1 MIADDTP
8 HTSKYP
14 VLCTVLYF
22 TVLPCTVL
30 HSTAVPHCTALY
42 CNVLYCTV
50 LYRTLPHC
58 SALYCT
64 AVHYCTLLYCAVL
77 PLSAAGHAA
86 ARLYT
91 TVQVWVPGGLRGA
104 CSGCSMLRNLASN
117 NGVAFHG
124 ARAEQDNAKPK
135 CQLFCSA
142 AAQDLLCGS
151 HGIQQQ
157 SQIKFVWTTMRV
169 CAVCAMIRVRV
180 YVRAGLCICM
190 LESHTSA
197 FWYICSAC
205 CCWCCRLHHAVPQ
218 ALELSTLWQRWYN
231 SSRTASLCGALLTMR
246 VCYVCYGTCAC
257 V

>member
-1 MIADDTP
+1 MCVCFLAFAQFSPAAVGIFSRSRLRDTQGDR
-8 HTSKYP
+8 
-14 VLCTVLYF
+14 V
-22 TVLPCTVL
+22 
-30 HSTAVPHCTALY
+30 
-42 CNVLYCTV
+42 N
-50 LYRTLPHC
+50 
-58 SALYCT
+58 
-64 AVHYCTLLYCAVL
+64 
-77 PLSAAGHAA
+77 
-86 ARLYT
+86 T

-142 AAQDLLCGS
+142 AAKDLLCGS

-205 CCWCCRLHHAVPQ
+205 C
-218 ALELSTLWQRWYN
+218 LSLIHI
-231 SSRTASLCGALLTMR
+231 
-246 VCYVCYGTCAC
+246 
-257 V
+257 